1 MPKTFLGQFRDLLK
15 GSSSIKVGV
24 ITSRVGPIDYYG
36 KMQIQGLEL
45 GLEYATQGTWKVRC
59 PQDTLKG
66 CTQRADR
73 PIELLIEDD
82 AGDPATG
89 GQKARALIE
98 NQRVHILQGCASS
111 AVTIV
116 VAQVAQEYERILLV
130 EPAAADS
137 ITGAHFNRYIF
148 RTGASVS
155 QDAAAGGKYA
165 VEHLGRTF
173 CFIAPDY
180 IWGHQSNAAWKRVVE
195 EHGGKALKETL
206 VPPNTTDFTPYLREI
221 LEIRPDVLVQSW
233 AGAGYRQLFGD
244 MRKLGIFDK
253 MRVTGGLGD
262 REARHALGMNAI
274 GMVGIIKYSH
284 ILPHNP
290 INDWLTAKHIERH
303 GEPPDL
309 FTGGGFAAGVALVQA
324 LDRTGGNPEAE
335 ALIQVMEGMS
345 FEGPKGTYTFRRED
359 HQALQPMYVVEM
371 VPDPDPQHPYAIPK
385 LIQEMTPEETAPPC
399 LVKSG

>member
-1 MPKTFLGQFRDLLK
+1 MPESVLGRLSELLK
-15 GSSSIKVGV
+15 GASPIKVGV
-24 ITSRVGPIDYYG
+24 ITSRVGPLDYYG

-45 GLEYATQGTWKVRC
+45 GIEYATQGSGKV
-59 PQDTLKG
+59 
-66 CTQRADR
+66 ADR
-73 PIELLIEDD
+73 PIRLLIEDD
-82 AGDPATG
+82 ASDPATG

-98 NQRVHILQGCASS
+98 NEGVHILQGCASS

-116 VAQVAQEYERILLV
+116 VAQVAREYKRLLLV

-137 ITGAHFNRYIF
+137 ITGAHFNRYLF
-148 RTGASVS
+148 RTGANVS

-195 EHGGKALKETL
+195 EHGGQTLKEFL
-206 VPPNTTDFTPYLREI
+206 VPSDTTDFTPYLREI
-221 LEIRPDVLVQSW
+221 LEIGPDVLVQSW

-244 MRKLGIFDK
+244 MRRLGVFDR

-262 REARHALGMNAI
+262 REARHALGLDAV
-274 GMVGIIKYSH
+274 GMVGIAKYSYL
-284 ILPHNP
+284 LPHNP

-324 LDRTGGNPEAE
+324 LNRTAGNPDAE
-335 ALIQVMEGMS
+335 VLIPAMEGMS
-345 FEGPKGTYTFRRED
+345 FEGPKGTYTFRPED
-359 HQALQPMYVVEM
+359 HQALQPMYIVEM
-371 VPDPDPQHPYAIPK
+371 APDPQQPWAIPK
-385 LIQEMTPEETAPPC
+385 LIQEMTPEETAPPLMLPAGSC
-399 LVKSG
+399 